1 MGLVVDGGASGG
13 LVDGAEHL
21 CMSLGACQPTREYTC
36 EECIE
41 GMEWIEAY
49 FEDPIFQVEALLW
62 LELNW
67 CDDEKP
73 MCIPTLQEHFVPM
86 HVMAME
92 KFMIPVEICNEEP
105 VCGGATHDPPTV
117 PPHY

>member
-1 MGLVVDGGASGG
+1 
-13 LVDGAEHL
+13 
-21 CMSLGACQPTREYTC
+21 
-36 EECIE
+36 
-41 GMEWIEAY
+41 
-49 FEDPIFQVEALLW
+49 
-62 LELNW
+62 
-67 CDDEKP
+67 
-73 MCIPTLQEHFVPM
+73 MCILYCVFCTVECVFCTLYCVVCIVALQVGGELIKIVSPHHHHQEHFVPM